1 MSDEKTAGRSFFVK
15 ATLAL
20 TGMVGVWLLG
30 AWLTS
35 SPSIHAS
42 DALPQVTFQSPIP
55 PIGAPQLSLVK
66 TADNDTPIADEEVV
80 YTLTY
85 STTRPGSQAFNVKL
99 YDLLPAG
106 AQYLSSDPAASYQDG
121 MLLFT
126 APSIGTTNATATV
139 RVRVREGYE
148 QLRNH
153 ALVMADLVPPAHASL
168 VTGIEQ
174 PLTQLHLNKTG
185 YAAVLTNSVLVYTL
199 QCENVGDEKA
209 DDVTVVDVLPAGLS
223 LVGASPPP
231 DEETPPVLS
240 WSLGELGAGESQT
253 IVLSTTTPAS
263 TGVITNVALADA
275 RQSVVTRTV
284 FATRIISEGAI
295 LHLTKQGSA
304 PAVEL
309 GDELV
314 YTLRYENI
322 GNQAATEVELV
333 DTLPSD
339 VTVTGVYPAPTP
351 PTSQQVTWE
360 LETLNPGESGEAV
373 ITTTVGGSGGATLH
387 NVADI
392 TGPGSVSGHAELD
405 TPVRQKLLY
414 LPIVTRNW

>member
-1 MSDEKTAGRSFFVK
+1 MSDEKTTGRSFFVK

-20 TGMVGVWLLG
+20 TGIVGVWLLG

-42 DALPQVTFQSPIP
+42 DALPQLTFQSPIP
-55 PIGAPQLSLVK
+55 PIGDPQLSLVK
-66 TADNDTPIADEEVV
+66 TADNDTPTANEEVV

-85 STTRPGSQAFNVKL
+85 STTRPGSQAFNVRL

-106 AQYLSSDPAASYQDG
+106 AQFVSSDPSASYQDG

-139 RVRVREGYE
+139 HVRVREGYG
-148 QLRNH
+148 QLHNH
-153 ALVMADLVPPAHASL
+153 ALVMADFVPPAHASL
-168 VTGIEQ
+168 LTSVEQ
-174 PLTQLHLNKTG
+174 PLTQLHLDKTG
-185 YAAVLTNSVLVYTL
+185 YAVVLTNSELVYTL
-199 QCENVGDEKA
+199 RCENVGDEKA
-209 DDVTVVDVLPAGLS
+209 DDVTAVDVLPAGLS

-231 DEETPPVLS
+231 DEETLPVLS
-240 WSLGELGAGESQT
+240 WSLGEVEAGESRT
-253 IVLSTTTPAS
+253 VVISTTTPAS

-284 FATRIISEGAI
+284 SATRIISEGAI

-304 PAVEL
+304 PAVEV

-339 VTVTGVYPAPTP
+339 VTVTGVYPAPATQ
-351 PTSQQVTWE
+351 TSQQITWE
-360 LETLNPGESGEAV
+360 LEALNPGESGEAV
-373 ITTTVGGSGGATLH
+373 ITTTIGGSGDRTLS

-392 TGPGSVSGHAELD
+392 TGPGSFSGHAELD
-405 TPVRQKLLY
+405 TPVRPKLLY